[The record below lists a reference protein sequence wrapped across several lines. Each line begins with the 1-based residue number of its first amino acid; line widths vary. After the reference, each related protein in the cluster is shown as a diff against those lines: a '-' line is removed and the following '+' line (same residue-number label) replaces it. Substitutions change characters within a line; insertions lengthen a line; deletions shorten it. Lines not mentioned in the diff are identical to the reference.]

1 MLDALFVV
9 GPVVSIL
16 MLLLG
21 VYLII
26 AEAIDTAADPQDDA
40 PLRE

>member
-1 MLDALFVV
+1 MTYALFAIGLVV
-9 GPVVSIL
+9 CISI
-16 MLLLG
+16 LLLG

-26 AEAIDTAADPQDDA
+26 AEAIDTAANPDDDR

>member
-1 MLDALFVV
+1 MPYALFAIGLVFCI
-9 GPVVSIL
+9 S

-21 VYLII
+21 IYLII
-26 AEAIDTAADPQDDA
+26 AEAIDTAAGPDEDK